1 MCVCVCVCMRACVL
15 AYVCVCVLCCVV
27 LCCVVVV
34 DVVIVE
40 DECMFLITVVDACQC
55 CRLLTCVCSPHFQT
69 RSLLLVLTKTESE
82 PK

>member
-1 MCVCVCVCMRACVL
+1 MCVCACVCACVRACL
-15 AYVCVCVLCCVV
+15 RMCVCVLCCVV

-69 RSLLLVLTKTESE
+69 RSLLLVSTKTESE